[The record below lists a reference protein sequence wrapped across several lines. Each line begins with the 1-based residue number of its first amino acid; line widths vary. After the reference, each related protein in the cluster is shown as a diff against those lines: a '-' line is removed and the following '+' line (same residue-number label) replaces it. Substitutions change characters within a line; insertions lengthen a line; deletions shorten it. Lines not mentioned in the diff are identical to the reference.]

1 VRNSEL
7 LQQFRLATYVTMA
20 FKINFP
26 YSPPVSQYELDVTG
40 LYEQQAE
47 MMSKIDSVLEQC
59 KKQQPKTGYVSIPR
73 ELSVSKVSVI

>member
-1 VRNSEL
+1 
-7 LQQFRLATYVTMA
+7 MA

-26 YSPPVSQYELDVTG
+26 YSPPVSQCELDVTG

-47 MMSKIDSVLEQC
+47 MMSKIDSVLEQF
-59 KKQQPKTGYVSIPR
+59 KKQQPKMGYVSIPR